1 MLKYYYNYYNR
12 NQRNSGGYYNSIYN
26 IFFLL
31 LLLISPLTSAGLGS
45 VSGPSIQ
52 LDVVEYVIGNDRRA
66 RLYANTPIKEYERV
80 EILENSVPPSKEGTQ
95 GILFQLIQN
104 CDEKNLMNITMT
116 PDDVVNEIP
125 SRIALI
131 TNPSCPL
138 LLLDSA
144 DRQNV
149 TGAII
154 IANSSVITNPS
165 SSPKIP
171 NKYNFPI
178 YYVNNAAHGQEIVD
192 FLLSNNYYTRP
203 DENGEAFKYRVR
215 ALLFPQAPFFPGVW
229 EFTLIVVVVL
239 LAVSFVTSVAMHC
252 HLYRLRRRQ
261 RGRENNPRPFTY
273 RMKMLTI
280 SDDMLASFPIRTY
293 TAPNSNNKIVET
305 QSNMENK
312 DAQNEDDVPNQNE
325 ISSEAQNLS
334 VTTQTAPV
342 THLISESED
351 NEKTDTNEKI
361 DEKNTIAINIPSSN
375 NIPIDVPSIPLVLN
389 RKVSIKSDYPTSLS
403 RHVSVKSQHANLS
416 RHVSVRSA
424 RSTKS
429 TRSENAISAATA
441 LCEINVDDHD
451 LQTHYSTM
459 CAICL
464 DEFENGDQLR
474 ALPCNHEFHHECIDP
489 WLTQKSSLCPLCKFD
504 CVPESSKSQYDPET
518 PSNTSGNNR
527 NFIVMM
533 LLAWWPIAYI
543 RAKFIRWRENRRHNS
558 IADASTTNHQPIT
571 PSPQGLSPSRRI
583 EILTSNNN
591 GLHRHGSVEALRELA
606 MQSSL
611 AGI

>member
-1 MLKYYYNYYNR
+1 MLKNYYNR
-12 NQRNSGGYYNSIYN
+12 NQRNSGGYYKR
-26 IFFLL
+26 
-31 LLLISPLTSAGLGS
+31 S

-52 LDVVEYVIGNDRRA
+52 LDVVEYVIGNERRA
-66 RLYANTPIKEYERV
+66 RLAVNTPIKEYERV

-116 PDDVVNEIP
+116 PGDVVNEIP

-131 TNPSCPL
+131 TNTSCPL
-138 LLLDSA
+138 LLLDSV

-154 IANSSVITNPS
+154 IANSSIITNPT

-192 FLLSNNYYTRP
+192 FLLSNIYYTSP
-203 DENGEAFKYRVR
+203 NENGEAFKYRVR

-252 HLYRLRRRQ
+252 HLYRIRRRQ
-261 RGRENNPRPFTY
+261 RGRDNPRPFTY

-280 SDDMLASFPIRTY
+280 SDDTLASFPIRTY
-293 TAPNSNNKIVET
+293 TAPISNNEIVET
-305 QSNMENK
+305 QSNMEIK
-312 DAQNEDDVPNQNE
+312 DAQNEDNIPKQNE
-325 ISSEAQNLS
+325 KSIEAQDLS

-342 THLISESED
+342 TQLTSESED
-351 NEKTDTNEKI
+351 KEIIDKNEKI
-361 DEKNTIAINIPSSN
+361 DEKGTVSINIPSSN
-375 NIPIDVPSIPLVLN
+375 NIPIDVMPSIPLVLN
-389 RKVSIKSDYPTSLS
+389 RQVSIKSDRPTALS
-403 RHVSVKSQHANLS
+403 RHISVKSQHAGIN

-441 LCEINVDDHD
+441 LCEESGAHVDDHD
-451 LQTHYSTM
+451 SQTHYSTM

-504 CVPESSKSQYDPET
+504 CVPESSKTQYDSET
-518 PSNTSGNNR
+518 DSTNTSGNNR
-527 NFIVMM
+527 NFIVMI

-543 RAKFIRWRENRRHNS
+543 RARFIRWSENRRNNS
-558 IADASTTNHQPIT
+558 NVVDDVSTTNHQPII
-571 PSPQGLSPSRRI
+571 PSPQGLSSSRRI
-583 EILTSNNN
+583 EIITSNNN
-591 GLHRHGSVEALRELA
+591 GLHRQGNGEVLRELA